1 MTRLLITAAGLR
13 FVAEPHPE
21 APTTVAAFMKL
32 LPYLHVRWSGE
43 AVWVTSVTSS

>member
-21 APTTVAAFMKL
+21 PHPEAPTTVE
-32 LPYLHVRWSGE
+32 PS
-43 AVWVTSVTSS
+43 